1 MFTDMRDG
9 TAEDWR
15 QIGAAHAAHQQADAP
30 RQIME
35 SLKRLEAIEV
45 GFGANQLQHSLM
57 AGTLARRAGAS
68 DEEVVAAL
76 CHDLGKLFSIPN
88 HGPIAAEMLKPYVR
102 EDVYHAVYHHQAFQ
116 GRYYFEHLGLDPEG
130 RARFGSE
137 SWYGFAER
145 LVDEWDAPA
154 FDPAFDADPLESF
167 EPEVRRVFSAPKK
180 MVA

>member
-1 MFTDMRDG
+1 MFTDMRNG
-9 TAEDWR
+9 TQEDWAH
-15 QIGAAHAAHQQADAP
+15 IAAEHGRHQKGETA

-35 SLKRLEAIEV
+35 GLARLERIEV
-45 GFGANQLQHSLM
+45 GFAANQLTHSLM

-102 EDVYHAVYHHQAFQ
+102 EDIYHAVYWHQEFQ
-116 GRYYFEHLGLDPEG
+116 GRYYFEHLGRDPEG
-130 RARFGSE
+130 RERFKGE
-137 SWYGFAER
+137 SWYAFAER

-154 FDPAFDADPLESF
+154 FDPGFDVDPLESF
-167 EPEVRRVFSAPKK
+167 EPEVTRLFSNPRA
-180 MVA
+180 MV